1 MAKNTQ
7 KTNLAV
13 NTEADA
19 LAGLLNGG
27 LIRIYDGAQPA
38 TGDTAIT
45 TQVLLVTLTLNA
57 TAFAAAVAGV
67 LTANAITSG
76 VAGNTGTASWA
87 RICKSDG
94 TPVYDGSADIAINIP
109 NVVLPSTS
117 ITAGIT
123 VTCSSFTI
131 TLAKSTAGS

>member
-19 LAGLLNGG
+19 LAALLNSG
-27 LIRIYDGAQPA
+27 LIRIYDGTQPA

-45 TQVLLVTLTLNA
+45 TQNLLVTLTLNA
-57 TAFAAAVAGV
+57 TAFPAAVAGV

-76 VAGNTGTASWA
+76 TAGASGTATWA
-87 RICKSDG
+87 RILTSG
-94 TPVYDGSADIAINIP
+94 ATAVFDGSVATTDANIVLNSVAISSGAS
-109 NVVLPSTS
+109 VACTS
-117 ITAGIT
+117 L
-123 VTCSSFTI
+123 TI

>member
-19 LAGLLNGG
+19 LAGLLNSG
-27 LIRIYDGAQPA
+27 LIRIYDGTQPA

-45 TQVLLVTLTLNA
+45 TQNLLVTLTLNA
-57 TAFAAAVAGV
+57 TAFPAAVAGA

-76 VAGNTGTASWA
+76 TAGASGTATWA
-87 RICKSDG
+87 RILTSAA
-94 TPVYDGSADIAINIP
+94 TAVFDGSVGTADANIVLNSVAISSGAS
-109 NVVLPSTS
+109 VACT
-117 ITAGIT
+117 
-123 VTCSSFTI
+123 SFTI

>member
-19 LAGLLNGG
+19 LAGLLNSG
-27 LIRIYDGAQPA
+27 LIRIYDGTQPA

-45 TQVLLVTLTLNA
+45 TQNLLVTLTLNA
-57 TAFAAAVAGV
+57 TAFGAAVAGV

-76 VAGNTGTASWA
+76 TAVFSATATWA

-94 TPVYDGSADIAINIP
+94 TAVFDGSVDTASANIIL
-109 NVVLPSTS
+109 NAT
-117 ITAGIT
+117 GIVSGAT
-123 VTCSSFTI
+123 VSCSSMTM

>member
-19 LAGLLNGG
+19 LAGLLNSG
-27 LIRIYDGAQPA
+27 LVRIYDGAQPA

-45 TQVLLVTLTLNA
+45 TQNLLVTLTLNS
-57 TAFAAAVAGV
+57 TAFPAAVAGV

-76 VAGNTGTASWA
+76 TAGASGDAAWA
-87 RICKSDG
+87 RILTSG
-94 TPVYDGSADIAINIP
+94 ATAVFDGSVGTSDANIVLSSVTIASGA
-109 NVVLPSTS
+109 NVS
-117 ITAGIT
+117 
-123 VTCSSFTI
+123 CSSLTI

>member
-19 LAGLLNGG
+19 LAALLNSG
-27 LIRIYDGAQPA
+27 LIRIYDGTQPA

-45 TQVLLVTLTLNA
+45 TQNLLVTLTLNA
-57 TAFAAAVAGV
+57 TAFPAAVAGV

-76 VAGNTGTASWA
+76 TAGASGTATWA
-87 RICKSDG
+87 RVLTSAA
-94 TPVYDGSADIAINIP
+94 TAVFDGSVATTDANIVLNSVAISSGAS
-109 NVVLPSTS
+109 VACT
-117 ITAGIT
+117 
-123 VTCSSFTI
+123 SFTI

>member
-19 LAGLLNGG
+19 LAALLNSG
-27 LIRIYDGAQPA
+27 LIRIYDGTQPA

-45 TQVLLVTLTLNA
+45 TQNLLVTLTLNG
-57 TAFAAAVAGV
+57 TAFPAAVAGV

-76 VAGNTGTASWA
+76 TAGASGTAAWA
-87 RICKSDG
+87 RILTSAAAS
-94 TPVYDGSADIAINIP
+94 VFDGSVGTADANIVLNSVAISSGAS
-109 NVVLPSTS
+109 VACT
-117 ITAGIT
+117 
-123 VTCSSFTI
+123 SFTI

>member
-19 LAGLLNGG
+19 LAALLNSG
-27 LIRIYDGAQPA
+27 LIRIYDGTQPA

-45 TQVLLVTLTLNA
+45 TQNLLVTLTLNA
-57 TAFAAAVAGV
+57 TAFPAAVAGV

-76 VAGNTGTASWA
+76 TAGASGTATWA
-87 RICKSDG
+87 RVLTSAA
-94 TPVYDGSADIAINIP
+94 TAVFDGSVATTDANIVLNSVAISSGAS
-109 NVVLPSTS
+109 VACTS
-117 ITAGIT
+117 L
-123 VTCSSFTI
+123 TI

>member
-19 LAGLLNGG
+19 LAGLLNSG
-27 LIRIYDGAQPA
+27 LIKIYDGTQPA

-45 TQVLLVTLTLNA
+45 TQNLLVTLTLNA
-57 TAFAAAVAGV
+57 TAFPASVAGV

-76 VAGNTGTASWA
+76 VAGATGTAAWA
-87 RICKSDG
+87 RITKSDG
-94 TPVYDGSADIAINIP
+94 TAVFDGSVDVSGNTPNI
-109 NVVLPSTS
+109 VLPSTS
-117 ITAGIT
+117 ITSGIT
-123 VTCSSFTI
+123 VTCSSLTI

>member
-13 NTEADA
+13 NAEADA
-19 LAGLLNGG
+19 LAALLNSG
-27 LIRIYDGAQPA
+27 LIRIYDGTQPA

-45 TQVLLVTLTLNA
+45 TQNLLVTLTLNA
-57 TAFAAAVAGV
+57 TAFPAAVAGV

-76 VAGNTGTASWA
+76 TAGASGTATWA
-87 RICKSDG
+87 RILTSG
-94 TPVYDGSADIAINIP
+94 ATAVFDGSVATTDANIVLNSVAISSGAS
-109 NVVLPSTS
+109 VACT
-117 ITAGIT
+117 
-123 VTCSSFTI
+123 SFTI

>member
-13 NTEADA
+13 NAEADA
-19 LAGLLNGG
+19 LAALLNSG
-27 LIRIYDGAQPA
+27 LIRIYDGTQPA

-45 TQVLLVTLTLNA
+45 TQNLLVTLTLNG
-57 TAFAAAVAGV
+57 TAFPAAVAGV

-76 VAGNTGTASWA
+76 TAGASGTATWA
-87 RICKSDG
+87 RILTSG
-94 TPVYDGSADIAINIP
+94 ATAVFDGSVATTDANIVLNSVAISSGAS
-109 NVVLPSTS
+109 VACTS
-117 ITAGIT
+117 L
-123 VTCSSFTI
+123 TI

>member
-19 LAGLLNGG
+19 LALLLNAG
-27 LIRIYDGAQPA
+27 LIRIYDGTQPA
-38 TGDTAIT
+38 TGDTAIGA
-45 TQVLLVTLTLNA
+45 QVLLVTLTLNA
-57 TAFAAAVAGV
+57 TAFGAAAAGV

-76 VAGNTGTASWA
+76 TAVASSTATWA
-87 RICKSDG
+87 RITSSIG
-94 TPVYDGSADIAINIP
+94 TAIFDGSVGTADANIILNSVAISSGA
-109 NVVLPSTS
+109 NVS
-117 ITAGIT
+117 
-123 VTCSSFTI
+123 CSSFTI

>member
-7 KTNLAV
+7 KTDLAV

-19 LAGLLNGG
+19 LAALLNSG
-27 LIRIYDGAQPA
+27 LIRIYDGTQPA

-45 TQVLLVTLTLNA
+45 TQNLLVTLTLNS
-57 TAFAAAVAGV
+57 TAFPAAVAGV

-76 VAGNTGTASWA
+76 TAGASGTATWA
-87 RICKSDG
+87 RILTSG
-94 TPVYDGSADIAINIP
+94 ATAVFDGSVATTDANIVLNSVAISSGAS
-109 NVVLPSTS
+109 VACTS
-117 ITAGIT
+117 L
-123 VTCSSFTI
+123 TI